1 MSRVDRS
8 ESVGQASSLPSFSW
22 QAGSLPHRGEGLV
35 RLRVQGRLALLHAG
49 WVVLAASIALVAV
62 GVYCIDVASA
72 LRPEALAADGKK
84 QLMFAVLG
92 LVIGIICALPHY
104 RWWLWLT
111 WPLAALSVIL
121 LAVLIVPGVPAS
133 LVTPR
138 NGARRWIDLGAFDLQ
153 PAEVAKVAYV
163 LATASYLRYRQNHRT
178 IMGLIPPAIIVL
190 VPMVLIVVEPD
201 LGSSLLFL
209 PALVAM
215 LVAAGAKLKHLV
227 AASSIGVVMA
237 GVVAAASLFFAA
249 RGEYPLLRKHQVD
262 RIQAVLDMASGD
274 DRFADDRGFQG
285 RQAVTLVGAGGWA
298 GHTDDRSRALIH
310 FSKLPEA
317 RNDMIFAVFANRFG
331 FVGVLGLL
339 GLYSAWVLGALWAAG
354 RCKDAFGRLVV
365 VGFTAIIATQA
376 LINIG
381 ETTGVMPIT
390 GMTLPFV
397 SYGGSSM
404 LLGFMMVGIIFSI
417 SMRRPDHFWR
427 RSFEFDDGQ

>member
-1 MSRVDRS
+1 
-8 ESVGQASSLPSFSW
+8 
-22 QAGSLPHRGEGLV
+22 
-35 RLRVQGRLALLHAG
+35 
-49 WVVLAASIALVAV
+49 
-62 GVYCIDVASA
+62 
-72 LRPEALAADGKK
+72 
-84 QLMFAVLG
+84 MFAVLG
-92 LVIGIICALPHY
+92 LIVGVVCAIPNY

-111 WPLAALSVIL
+111 WPIAAVSVFL
-121 LAVLIVPGVPAS
+121 LAVLIAPGVPAS

-163 LATASYLRYRQNHRT
+163 LATAAYLRYRKNHRT
-178 IMGLIPPAIIVL
+178 LLGLIPPAIIVL
-190 VPMVLIVVEPD
+190 VPMALIVVEPD

-215 LVAAGAKLKHLV
+215 LVAAGAKLRHLI
-227 AASSIGVVMA
+227 AASSIGFVMA
-237 GVVAAASLFFAA
+237 AIVAVASLFFAA

-285 RQAVTLVGAGGWA
+285 RQAVTLVGAGGWT
-298 GHTDDRSRALIH
+298 GHSDDRARALIH

-317 RNDMIFAVFANRFG
+317 RNDMIFAVYANRFG
-331 FVGVLGLL
+331 FFGVLGLL
-339 GLYSAWVLGALWAAG
+339 ALYTAWVLGALFAAA

-365 VGFTAIIATQA
+365 VGFTAVIATQA
-376 LINIG
+376 LINLG
-381 ETTGVMPIT
+381 ETMGILPIT

-417 SMRRPDHFWR
+417 AMRRPDHFWR
-427 RSFEFDDGQ
+427 QSFEFDDAE

>member
-1 MSRVDRS
+1 MSR
-8 ESVGQASSLPSFSW
+8 
-22 QAGSLPHRGEGLV
+22 AGEWAMSARAPRNPGADDVV
-35 RLRVQGRLALLHAG
+35 RLRVQGRLAILHSG
-49 WVVLAASIALVAV
+49 WLVVFATVALCAV
-62 GVYCIDVASA
+62 GVYCIHIASA
-72 LRPEALAADGKK
+72 LRPDGLAPDARKQMLFAAVGLVVALAC
-84 QLMFAVLG
+84 AV
-92 LVIGIICALPHY
+92 PHY

-121 LAVLIVPGVPAS
+121 LAVLILPGVPAS

-153 PAEVAKVAYV
+153 PAEIAKMAYV
-163 LATASYLRYRQNHRT
+163 LATAAYLRYRSNHRT
-178 IMGLIPPAIIVL
+178 LLGLVPPAIIVL
-190 VPMVLIVVEPD
+190 VPMALIVAEPD

-215 LVAAGAKLKHLV
+215 LVAAGAKLRHLI
-227 AASSIGVVMA
+227 AASSLGVVMA
-237 GVVAAASLFFAA
+237 AIVAIASLFFASK
-249 RGEYPLLRKHQVD
+249 GEYPLLRKHQVD

-331 FVGVLGLL
+331 FVGVAGLL
-339 GLYSAWVLGALWAAG
+339 ALYALWVIGALWAAA

-365 VGFTAIIATQA
+365 VGFVAITATQA
-376 LINIG
+376 LINLG
-381 ETTGVMPIT
+381 ETMGILPIT

-397 SYGGSSM
+397 SYGGSS
-404 LLGFMMVGIIFSI
+404 LLIAFAMVGIIFSI
-417 SMRRPDHFWR
+417 AMRRPEHFWR
-427 RSFEFDDGQ
+427 ESFEFDDD